1 MNILIEEK
9 PLPITAR
16 EPVIKTKEV
25 GVRERSKRE
34 RQDRIMMAA
43 RNMFA
48 EHGYDATTLRQVAER
63 AGLGLGT
70 LFNYISDKRDLIY
83 LVFNQEA
90 SVACDVSL
98 LAPRSWQSFTE
109 KILGMVEP
117 NYRLFGSEPVL
128 SRILLS
134 EVLQHT
140 PGLHLAEHIGIRD
153 RFIRGMEQVVA
164 EAQQSGE
171 IASTETPQLIARHI
185 FFSYSAALRW
195 WLSASEKPEWR
206 HGMRDFAEIL
216 KLQTSGLYLRCEADR
231 AERVL
236 SLVASSGDRSKAPGS
251 AIGRTV
257 NTRIVKTKKTRSLQE
272 A

>member
-1 MNILIEEK
+1 MATIE
-9 PLPITAR
+9 R
-16 EPVIKTKEV
+16 EPA
-25 GVRERSKRE
+25 VRAKKPGIREQSKRE

-48 EHGYDATTLRQVAER
+48 ECGYDATTLRQVAER

-90 SVACDVSL
+90 SIAADASL
-98 LAPRSWQSFTE
+98 AAPRPWQSFTE
-109 KILGMVEP
+109 KILSMIEP

-134 EVLQHT
+134 EVLQLT
-140 PGLHLAEHIGIRD
+140 PGFHLAEHVSIRD
-153 RFIRGMEQVVA
+153 RFIRGMEEVIR
-164 EAQQSGE
+164 EAQATGE
-171 IASTETPQLIARHI
+171 VGSTETPELIARHI

-195 WLSASEKPEWR
+195 WLAGSENPDWR
-206 HGMRDFAEIL
+206 AGMRDLAVVL
-216 KLQTSGLYLRCEADR
+216 NLQVAGLHLIP
-231 AERVL
+231 
-236 SLVASSGDRSKAPGS
+236 RSKHAANGSQPSAPQEGKRL
-251 AIGRTV
+251 AISGRTNEGV
-257 NTRIVKTKKTRSLQE
+257 TVALTSDEKVANTVQT

>member
-1 MNILIEEK
+1 M
-9 PLPITAR
+9 TTMDH
-16 EPVIKTKEV
+16 EPVVKAKKV
-25 GVRERSKRE
+25 GVRERSKQE

-43 RNMFA
+43 RRLLA

-83 LVFNQEA
+83 LVFNKEVSVVTDA
-90 SVACDVSL
+90 SLA
-98 LAPRSWQSFTE
+98 APRPWQTFSE
-109 KILGMVEP
+109 NILGMIEP

-140 PGLHLAEHIGIRD
+140 PGFHLAEHIGIRD

-164 EAQQSGE
+164 GAQQTGE
-171 IASTETPQLIARHI
+171 IGSTANPELIARHI

-195 WLSASEKPEWR
+195 WLATSENPDWR
-206 HGMRDFAEIL
+206 LGMRDFAEIL
-216 KLQTSGLYLRCEADR
+216 KLQTSGLGLVRESKRGTNAVSVIASGSGQAKTAAR
-231 AERVL
+231 PSTSGRLTARVL
-236 SLVASSGDRSKAPGS
+236 KTERALQ
-251 AIGRTV
+251 
-257 NTRIVKTKKTRSLQE
+257 NT
-272 A
+272 

>member
-1 MNILIEEK
+1 M
-9 PLPITAR
+9 AR
-16 EPVIKTKEV
+16 EPVLKLKKV
-25 GVRERSKRE
+25 GVREKSKRE

-63 AGLGLGT
+63 SGLGLGT

-83 LVFNQEA
+83 LVFNHEA
-90 SVACDVSL
+90 SLACDVSL
-98 LAPRSWQSFTE
+98 AAPRPWQSFPE

-140 PGLHLAEHIGIRD
+140 PGFHLAEHVGIRD
-153 RFIRGMEQVVA
+153 RFIRGMEEVVA

-171 IASTETPQLIARHI
+171 IASNESPQLIARHI

-195 WLSASEKPEWR
+195 WLAASENPEWR
-206 HGMRDFAEIL
+206 SGLRDFAEIL
-216 KLQTSGLYLRCEADR
+216 RLQTTGLNLRSAS
-231 AERVL
+231 ERTAKPL
-236 SLVASSGDRSKAPGS
+236 TLVASSGVRPKTTLPATDRAL
-251 AIGRTV
+251 T
-257 NTRIVKTKKTRSLQE
+257 TRMPKTKTARALQK

>member
-1 MNILIEEK
+1 LTTI
-9 PLPITAR
+9 AR
-16 EPVIKTKEV
+16 EPVIKTKKV
-25 GVRERSKRE
+25 GVREKSKRE

-90 SVACDVSL
+90 SVACDASL
-98 LAPRSWQSFTE
+98 VAPRPWQSFTE

-140 PGLHLAEHIGIRD
+140 PGFHLAEHIAIRD
-153 RFIRGMEQVVA
+153 RFIRGMEDVVT

-171 IASTETPQLIARHI
+171 IASTESAQLIARHI

-195 WLSASEKPEWR
+195 WLSASENPEWR
-206 HGMRDFAEIL
+206 AGLREFAEIL
-216 KLQTSGLYLRCEADR
+216 KLQTTGLNLRSD
-231 AERVL
+231 AERTAKPL
-236 SLVASSGDRSKAPGS
+236 TLVASSGVRSKTTRQATGGTLAP
-251 AIGRTV
+251 
-257 NTRIVKTKKTRSLQE
+257 RIPKTKRARALQK

>member
-1 MNILIEEK
+1 MTT
-9 PLPITAR
+9 TAR
-16 EPVIKTKEV
+16 EPVVKAKKV
-25 GVRERSKRE
+25 GVREQSKRE

-83 LVFNQEA
+83 LVFNQEV
-90 SVACDVSL
+90 SIACDVSMA
-98 LAPRSWQSFTE
+98 APRPWQSFTE
-109 KILGMVEP
+109 KILGMIEP
-117 NYRLFGSEPVL
+117 NYRMFGSEPVL

-140 PGLHLAEHIGIRD
+140 PGFHLTEHIGIRD
-153 RFIRGMEQVVA
+153 RFIRGLEGVVL
-164 EAQQSGE
+164 EAQLKGE
-171 IASTETPQLIARHI
+171 IASTESPQLIARHI

-195 WLSASEKPEWR
+195 WLSASENPEWR
-206 HGMRDFAEIL
+206 AGLRDFAEVL
-216 KLQTSGLYLRCEADR
+216 KLQINGLNVRPDSER
-231 AERVL
+231 AAKAIT
-236 SLVASSGDRSKAPGS
+236 LVASSGGRSKMSRATAGGS
-251 AIGRTV
+251 LGVGIPRAKRART
-257 NTRIVKTKKTRSLQE
+257 LQK

>member
-1 MNILIEEK
+1 M
-9 PLPITAR
+9 AR
-16 EPVIKTKEV
+16 EPVPKAKKV
-25 GVRERSKRE
+25 GVREESKRE
-34 RQDRIMMAA
+34 RRDRITMAA

-48 EHGYDATTLRQVAER
+48 ERGYDATTLRQVAER

-90 SVACDVSL
+90 SIACDASL
-98 LAPRSWQSFTE
+98 AAPRPWQSFIE

-153 RFIRGMEQVVA
+153 RFIRGMEEVVA

-171 IASTETPQLIARHI
+171 IASTESSQLIARHI
-185 FFSYSAALRW
+185 FFTYSAALRW
-195 WLSASEKPEWR
+195 WLSASANPEWR
-206 HGMRDFAEIL
+206 LGLREFAEIL
-216 KLQTSGLYLRCEADR
+216 KLQTAGLTLRSR
-231 AERVL
+231 SERTERPL
-236 SLVASSGDRSKAPGS
+236 TLVATSRISSETNGLAGDGS
-251 AIGRTV
+251 GS
-257 NTRIVKTKKTRSLQE
+257 TRMPKTKRVR

>member
-1 MNILIEEK
+1 MLT
-9 PLPITAR
+9 ITAR
-16 EPVIKTKEV
+16 EPVTKAKKV
-25 GVRERSKRE
+25 GVREESKRE
-34 RQDRIMMAA
+34 RRDRITIAA

-90 SVACDVSL
+90 SIACDTSL
-98 LAPRSWQSFTE
+98 VAPRPWQTFTE

-140 PGLHLAEHIGIRD
+140 PGFHLAEHIGIRD

-171 IASTETPQLIARHI
+171 IASTESPELIARHI

-195 WLSASEKPEWR
+195 WLSASAYPEWR
-206 HGMRDFAEIL
+206 SGLRDFAEIL
-216 KLQTSGLYLRCEADR
+216 KLQTTGLILRSHSQTT
-231 AERVL
+231 VKPIT
-236 SLVASSGDRSKAPGS
+236 LVASSAVRSKTTPPAAGGTL
-251 AIGRTV
+251 A
-257 NTRIVKTKKTRSLQE
+257 TRMP
-272 A
+272 